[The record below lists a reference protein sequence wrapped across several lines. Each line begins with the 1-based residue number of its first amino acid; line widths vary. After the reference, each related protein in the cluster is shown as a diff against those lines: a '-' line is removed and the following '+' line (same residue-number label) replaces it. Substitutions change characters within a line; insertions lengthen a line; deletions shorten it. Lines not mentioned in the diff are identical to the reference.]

1 MIHLP
6 DDDKQLS
13 KKLFILT
20 MMGVVA
26 YSGLAYFL
34 VR

>member
-1 MIHLP
+1 MINLP
-6 DDDKQLS
+6 DDDKRLART
-13 KKLFILT
+13 LFILT

-34 VR
+34 VS